1 MKESRTGEGQ
11 IIRTTMRV
19 LEELL
24 KQHEGKILGEKG
36 IETGIRMATRLCVNH
51 LKLKRS
57 YAAIGAHIGV
67 SRDTVASWASGE
79 YTPDPDHFLVLIKLY
94 ISDDTTYYEGRQKGT
109 EFI

>member
-1 MKESRTGEGQ
+1 MKESRTSEEQ

-24 KQHEGKILGEKG
+24 KQHEGKILGGKG
-36 IETGIRMATRLCVNH
+36 VETGIRMATRLCVNH

-67 SRDTVASWASGE
+67 SRDAVTSWASGE
-79 YTPDPDHFLVLIKLY
+79 YTPDPDHFLALVKLY
-94 ISDDTTYYEGRQKGT
+94 ITDDTTYHEGRQAST
-109 EFI
+109 DFI